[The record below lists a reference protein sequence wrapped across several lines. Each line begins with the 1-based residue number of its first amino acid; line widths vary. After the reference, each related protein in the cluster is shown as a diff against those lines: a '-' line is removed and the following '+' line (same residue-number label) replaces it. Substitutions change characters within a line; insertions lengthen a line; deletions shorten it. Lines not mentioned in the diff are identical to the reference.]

1 VARGGDDDR
10 SALVTVGAPRA
21 LVLGGGVAGI
31 AAAFGLRDR
40 GFAVTLLESRGWLG
54 GRAFSSADRGTGR
67 ELDNGPHVLLGCYRD
82 FRALLRR
89 LGTEDGCAA
98 ARTLTVAYR
107 SAGGAAARLRLSRA
121 PVPLALPFALR
132 RPPWGATARW
142 RALRG
147 LLGALRAAPAEWTLD
162 EWLRRRGQLGA
173 PAAWLWAPL
182 CRAIMNVGP
191 ASASAA
197 LFLATL
203 REAFGGG
210 AAAGAFLVPRQP
222 WGRVLGGPARARLGA
237 AGVQVRCGARV
248 LAFLHRDGAIAAVR
262 LGDGAE
268 LPVGAGDLVV
278 SALPW
283 HALAALLP
291 AGAPFAALCGSPIVS
306 AHFALAGDGSAPPD
320 DGPITAL
327 VDGAPFHF
335 LYRAPDARR
344 GEFALIAG
352 GSPELDG
359 VGTAAIEQAARAQLR
374 RHYPEFTAAA
384 AGEVR
389 IRKEARATF
398 VAAPGS
404 ERLRPQPGP
413 LPGGPRNLL
422 VCGDWTATGLPST
435 LEGAAR
441 SATAMLAAL
450 G

>member
-1 VARGGDDDR
+1 VTGG
-10 SALVTVGAPRA
+10 ALRA

-31 AAAFGLRDR
+31 AAAFGMRDR

-54 GRAFSSADRGTGR
+54 GRAFSSADRGAGR
-67 ELDNGPHVLLGCYRD
+67 ELDNGPHVLLGCYRE

-89 LGTEDGCAA
+89 LGTENECAA

-107 SAGGAAARLRLSRA
+107 TAGGAAARLLLSRA
-121 PVPLALPFALR
+121 PVPLALPCALWS
-132 RPPWGATARW
+132 PPWGATARW

-147 LLGALRAAPAEWTLD
+147 LLAALRAAPAEWTLA

-173 PAAWLWAPL
+173 PAAWLWAPM
-182 CRAIMNVGP
+182 CRAIMNVEP

-210 AAAGAFLVPRQP
+210 AAAAAFLVPRQP
-222 WGRVLGGPARARLGA
+222 WGRVLGEPARARLAA

-248 LAFLHRDGAIAAVR
+248 REFRHRDGAIAAVR
-262 LGDGAE
+262 LGDGNE
-268 LPVGAGDLVV
+268 LPVAAGDLVV

-291 AGAPFAALCGSPIVS
+291 AGAAPFAALGGSPIVS

-335 LYRAPDARR
+335 LYRAPGARR

-352 GSPELDG
+352 GSRELDG
-359 VGTAAIEQAARAQLR
+359 VGTGAIEQAARAQLG
-374 RHYPEFTAAA
+374 RHYPEFAADA

-398 VAAPGS
+398 VAAPGT
-404 ERLRPQPGP
+404 ERLRPRPGP

-441 SATAMLAAL
+441 SASAMFAAL
-450 G
+450 